1 MRFSLIFLVC
11 LFLYLGKCSIFVTPT
26 PTPSLPTVKLFYN
39 KGICYPNNHQIET
52 KDGNTFQIVI
62 LTSGIVSL
70 LWLSLL
76 QLGNHVKY
84 ISFNTNLSTCTKTI
98 EKSPDC
104 FWSYLS
110 LIILGL
116 LLCECPDFSLL
127 VFIISLLNINY
138 SSVVNL
144 TLKFSKIVSR
154 VIFSITLHPSTYI
167 L

>member
-1 MRFSLIFLVC
+1 MVILSKL
-11 LFLYLGKCSIFVTPT
+11 LFLLQELLAYCATP
-26 PTPSLPTVKLFYN
+26 PP
-39 KGICYPNNHQIET
+39 
-52 KDGNTFQIVI
+52 
-62 LTSGIVSL
+62 
-70 LWLSLL
+70 L

-84 ISFNTNLSTCTKTI
+84 ISFNTNLSTRTKTI

-116 LLCECPDFSLL
+116 LHCECPDFSLL

-144 TLKFSKIVSR
+144 TLKFSKILSR
-154 VIFSITLHPSTYI
+154 VIFSITSIYI
-167 L
+167 YSMALPR